1 MGDQDALQK
10 CVGEVRYSPPPK
22 RRSENE
28 VMLRGTSHGLIVE
41 EGNETGEFVLLDDA
55 VADDDTIAANKAL
68 LEKYKGK
75 KPAQRGGPPIK
86 TLSEAKNGAT
96 GKDDPRKRKPLTRRV
111 MNFWEGRKQREEY
124 EKYQKFGITP
134 EEAKVILDKEP
145 LSTPEKSSRHKK
157 QPSTDSQIVGPASL
171 YEQVKYK
178 MGKRERE
185 EEALEEASIQ
195 DVKGSEADAEVTMI
209 DDEDGE
215 SVLVESVVTEK
226 LNPFEAQEA
235 DVREYELYRAALT
248 RISKETQKRS

>member
-1 MGDQDALQK
+1 
-10 CVGEVRYSPPPK
+10 
-22 RRSENE
+22 
-28 VMLRGTSHGLIVE
+28 
-41 EGNETGEFVLLDDA
+41 
-55 VADDDTIAANKAL
+55 
-68 LEKYKGK
+68 
-75 KPAQRGGPPIK
+75 
-86 TLSEAKNGAT
+86 
-96 GKDDPRKRKPLTRRV
+96 
-111 MNFWEGRKQREEY
+111 
-124 EKYQKFGITP
+124 
-134 EEAKVILDKEP
+134 
-145 LSTPEKSSRHKK
+145 
-157 QPSTDSQIVGPASL
+157 
-171 YEQVKYK
+171 